1 MKYKLKE
8 IGEIISGGTPSTKR
22 SDFYATKGIGWITP
36 KDLSNYHKKYICHGA
51 RDISKIGLDNSSAKI
66 MPPNSILVSSRAPIG
81 YVAMAEESLATNQ
94 GFKSIIPDVSKVLPD
109 YLYYLMLNSK
119 SKLEQVASGSTFK
132 EVSGKTMAN
141 FEVDIPEIQKQKYI
155 ISLLNPIVKKIELNN
170 QINDNLLELLKSE
183 FNHSVIDNNK
193 KIPINKIFSVQSG
206 FAFKSN
212 DWSITGKNVVKIKD
226 IENNTVSLNNLS
238 KVNNVIQLKKAKKY
252 YVTGGEIVI
261 ALTGATLGKIGILP
275 YNFEGYINQRVGLIY
290 PKMSYTSVLG
300 VLLQKE
306 IRNKLISLGHGS
318 AQPNLSPKAVNEMIV
333 NIDIEAC
340 RKYDVAFSSLFKKV
354 IYNLN
359 ENQVLTKLKMQLLDM
374 YF

>member
-1 MKYKLKE
+1 M
-8 IGEIISGGTPSTKR
+8 
-22 SDFYATKGIGWITP
+22 W
-36 KDLSNYHKKYICHGA
+36 
-51 RDISKIGLDNSSAKI
+51 
-66 MPPNSILVSSRAPIG
+66 
-81 YVAMAEESLATNQ
+81 
-94 GFKSIIPDVSKVLPD
+94 
-109 YLYYLMLNSK
+109 
-119 SKLEQVASGSTFK
+119 
-132 EVSGKTMAN
+132 
-141 FEVDIPEIQKQKYI
+141 
-155 ISLLNPIVKKIELNN
+155 
-170 QINDNLLELLKSE
+170 INDNLLELLKSE

-206 FAFKSN
+206 LAFKSN

>member
-170 QINDNLLELLKSE
+170 QINDNLDALLTTIFEKQINNKSFKEANLTDIATYKNGLAMQKYRPKNNEKSLPVLKIRELNQGHTDDSSDRCSIKIDKNVIVNIGDIIFSWSGTLLVKNWSGKRAGLNQHLFKVTSNSYPDWFIYEWTKYYLRKFQSIAAGKATTMGHIKRSDLKS
-183 FNHSVIDNNK
+183 
-193 KIPINKIFSVQSG
+193 
-206 FAFKSN
+206 
-212 DWSITGKNVVKIKD
+212 
-226 IENNTVSLNNLS
+226 S
-238 KVNNVIQLKKAKKY
+238 KVRIPNESKLVELNTIMQPLYDKRIEVIEENQQLIELK
-252 YVTGGEIVI
+252 
-261 ALTGATLGKIGILP
+261 
-275 YNFEGYINQRVGLIY
+275 Q
-290 PKMSYTSVLG
+290 
-300 VLLQKE
+300 VLLQK
-306 IRNKLISLGHGS
+306 
-318 AQPNLSPKAVNEMIV
+318 
-333 NIDIEAC
+333 
-340 RKYDVAFSSLFKKV
+340 FF
-354 IYNLN
+354 
-359 ENQVLTKLKMQLLDM
+359 
-374 YF
+374 